1 MATFYKYAERK
12 AGDYVNWAEIGKNA
26 TDMITEEYK
35 IRDEKKAAIDEEA
48 RELFLKLA
56 EPPTGESES
65 YSDKA
70 IKFATVAQEQKL
82 SDIRLLKSGKLDLQG
97 YLSRSQNLLD
107 GTGIT
112 FNLFKEYQDE
122 YKVKMER
129 INNADPENRSQLVE
143 QTAIA
148 SVEGFGNLNAM
159 DILVDPNTG
168 KVNLGTKELDDITGV
183 YKFKDILPVAQAR
196 ARIKGKYNYFNS
208 DAATTNIE
216 KNLGES
222 VQTLR
227 KYGSSTRSGQLKKI
241 EDKKELEIYEEAEN
255 KFIESVL
262 TPLNTSSILTNDLNK
277 GYYPV
282 FTKEDAA
289 KDSKAIYFKTDSNG
303 LLTPEFTGDQKKD
316 AFEYMQTT
324 LRGKIDRKET
334 IDIYG
339 EQQKPRAT
347 PDEIKYANDRKSQIE
362 AAGYW
367 NEIASAPTLQKKLN
381 ALEKFMSTGGAF
393 EAGLQGIDLE
403 SVPGS
408 AVLTYDKPELNRTI
422 SFKTGTLD
430 DWADKNEFTPLLG
443 RSEKRRVGGQGTQ
456 VVDLGDA
463 ADSYKGVVAKRQGKA
478 TAPAPTSDPYS
489 LLQDKLDSGVNSSIF
504 KSGKKDAADSL
515 KSILGNIATV
525 VPSGSLN
532 PDSYV
537 TITMNGVSKDFDTNE
552 DEEDA
557 SVQSSE
563 MIDWVLKQFSS
574 MRPER
579 QSKLMGSAA
588 P

>member
-1 MATFYKYAERK
+1 MATFYKYAERQ

-26 TDMITEEYK
+26 TEMITEEYK

-48 RELFLKLA
+48 RQLFLKLA

-122 YKVKMER
+122 YKVKMDR

-143 QTAIA
+143 QTLMA

-168 KVNLGTKELDDITGV
+168 KVNLGTKELDELTGI
-183 YKFKDILPVAQAR
+183 YKFKDILPVSQAR

-241 EDKKELEIYEEAEN
+241 EDKKELEGYEEAEN

-289 KDSKAIYFKTDSNG
+289 KDPKAIYFKTDSNG
-303 LLTPEFTGDQKKD
+303 LLTPEFTGNQKRD

-339 EQQKPRAT
+339 EQQARA
-347 PDEIKYANDRKSQIE
+347 PQQWEKESAERQQKLIGDAQLIGALYGGNPAEIKTSLGSLRDINPNVRKVRRDKEKAEIIIVAPDGKGGSERRVVPLPFYGVDVNGKRYRLSQQQFIMQ
-362 AAGYW
+362 AAPLLGGNADW
-367 NEIASAPTLQKKLN
+367 KT
-381 ALEKFMSTGGAF
+381 ALEKGGYNKK
-393 EAGLQGIDLE
+393 
-403 SVPGS
+403 
-408 AVLTYDKPELNRTI
+408 YDKFNDIVSDEAAFDVVQEQAPSGFGI
-422 SFKTGTLD
+422 F
-430 DWADKNEFTPLLG
+430 
-443 RSEKRRVGGQGTQ
+443 GGGMN
-456 VVDLGDA
+456 LPNP
-463 ADSYKGVVAKRQGKA
+463 
-478 TAPAPTSDPYS
+478 TAPSIPAQAP
-489 LLQDKLDSGVNSSIF
+489 
-504 KSGKKDAADSL
+504 
-515 KSILGNIATV
+515 
-525 VPSGSLN
+525 
-532 PDSYV
+532 
-537 TITMNGVSKDFDTNE
+537 
-552 DEEDA
+552 
-557 SVQSSE
+557 
-563 MIDWVLKQFSS
+563 
-574 MRPER
+574 
-579 QSKLMGSAA
+579 
-588 P
+588 